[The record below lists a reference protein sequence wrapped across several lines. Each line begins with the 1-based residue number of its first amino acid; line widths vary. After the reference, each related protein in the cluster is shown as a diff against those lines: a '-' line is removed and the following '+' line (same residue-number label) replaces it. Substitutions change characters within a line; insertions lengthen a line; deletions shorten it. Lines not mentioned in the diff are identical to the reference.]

1 MSKKQSL
8 AQRTISSI
16 GWNFVGSL
24 AQIVLGFVRSV
35 LLARLLQVETFGVY
49 TWAKSIVV
57 MSAILPGFGLSDAFM
72 HRSSETADEQKAA
85 ANYFTLQT
93 ILTTIWGIALVIVAV
108 FFTRSGG
115 RQTALLWITLMTV
128 GTRLAATPRLILTRR
143 VIHRRLTIVQLTD
156 FFLSTVVALVLAWRG
171 TELWAL
177 LSTELVTLLVNIVG
191 FYVWRPVWRPRLHL
205 SWKAARYFLSFGSRN
220 VLASAFLHLLDRV
233 DDLWV
238 GTYMGNVALGLYSRA
253 YTFATYPRKILGA
266 PIQSVS
272 TGAYAEL
279 TENRKRLSQFFYRT
293 NAVLVRANFLL
304 AGILALIAP
313 EFVRILLGAKWLPM
327 VDTFRLMLVY
337 TLLDPLKLTISNVFI
352 AVGKPERIAR
362 TRAIQLLIMVI
373 GLFTLGPW
381 LGITGVALA
390 VDVMILVGIG
400 ILLLEV
406 RTYVDYSLRKLL
418 LVPSL
423 ALIAGL
429 VPARLSIEVL
439 GYQGADWITG
449 VSKASVF
456 LVIYCTVLLLLEF
469 RNLLMLVNFLRSVI
483 SRRQR

>member
-1 MSKKQSL
+1 
-8 AQRTISSI
+8 
-16 GWNFVGSL
+16 
-24 AQIVLGFVRSV
+24 
-35 LLARLLQVETFGVY
+35 
-49 TWAKSIVV
+49 
-57 MSAILPGFGLSDAFM
+57 
-72 HRSSETADEQKAA
+72 
-85 ANYFTLQT
+85 
-93 ILTTIWGIALVIVAV
+93 
-108 FFTRSGG
+108 
-115 RQTALLWITLMTV
+115 
-128 GTRLAATPRLILTRR
+128 
-143 VIHRRLTIVQLTD
+143 
-156 FFLSTVVALVLAWRG
+156 
-171 TELWAL
+171 
-177 LSTELVTLLVNIVG
+177 
-191 FYVWRPVWRPRLHL
+191 
-205 SWKAARYFLSFGSRN
+205 
-220 VLASAFLHLLDRV
+220 
-233 DDLWV
+233 
-238 GTYMGNVALGLYSRA
+238 
-253 YTFATYPRKILGA
+253 
-266 PIQSVS
+266 
-272 TGAYAEL
+272 
-279 TENRKRLSQFFYRT
+279 
-293 NAVLVRANFLL
+293 
-304 AGILALIAP
+304 
-313 EFVRILLGAKWLPM
+313 
-327 VDTFRLMLVY
+327 MLVY